1 LDKPFEA
8 KLGTEASTA
17 VEVVAAVTGA
27 TTVSATNAG
36 FDFDG
41 TLTSNEATGSVVVQ
55 IRLPG
60 LALDDANAINR
71 ALDGA
76 SVAAIAAAGSD
87 ATGRCKVNH
96 VSGQYDLLIYVAHK

>member
-1 LDKPFEA
+1 
-8 KLGTEASTA
+8 
-17 VEVVAAVTGA
+17 
-27 TTVSATNAG
+27 VSATNAG

-60 LALDDANAINR
+60 LALDEANALNQS
-71 ALDGA
+71 LDGA

-96 VSGQYDLLIYVAHK
+96 VSGLYDLLIYVAHK